1 MQKLPVREKLDGSG
15 SIFMPFFGKVL
26 EILRLKTG
34 GRNYG
39 KNILLELLT
48 DKKYLELKKV
58 LSEYNSVDLAELLL
72 DMEDKDLA
80 FVFRMIDKDKAAE
93 VFSYMDDDQR
103 QVLLQ
108 SFTSQEIRL
117 ILDAMYT
124 DDAVD
129 LLEDMPANVVNHL
142 LDQVS
147 QDTRADI
154 NRLLKY
160 PEDSAGSIM
169 TVEYIDVTLQMTVQ
183 QTLDKIRTIGIHS
196 ETVYTCYVVE
206 KRKLCGIVTAEAL
219 LTNDGDTQV
228 KELMEENYIFIR
240 TTDDRED
247 AAKLFRKYDLIAIPV
262 LDQEGYIV
270 GIVTFDD
277 AIDVLTEETTEDI
290 HKMAAIASSE
300 ESYLKTSVLEHA
312 RHRILWLL
320 ILMFSATITG
330 AIITKYENAFT
341 AIPLLVSFIPMLM
354 DTGGNCGS
362 QSSTLIIRGLA
373 VDELHFSDFFTI
385 LWKEFRVAIVV
396 GVVLALA
403 NGVRIFWVYKN
414 LPMAVVVAA
423 SLVVTIVI
431 AKLVGCILPILA
443 KRLRM
448 DPAIMASPLITTI
461 VDTCS
466 IVIYFQ
472 IATLM
477 FHIS

>member
-1 MQKLPVREKLDGSG
+1 M
-15 SIFMPFFGKVL
+15 
-26 EILRLKTG
+26 T
-34 GRNYG
+34 

-103 QVLLQ
+103 QILLQ
-108 SFTSQEIRL
+108 SFTSQEIRT

-169 TVEYIDVTLQMTVQ
+169 TVEYIDVTPQMTVQ

-206 KRKLCGIVTAEAL
+206 KRKLGGIVTAEAL
-219 LTNDGDTQV
+219 LTNDGDLPV

-300 ESYLKTSVLEHA
+300 ESYLKTSVFEHA

-414 LPMAVVVAA
+414 LSMAVVVAT

-431 AKLVGCILPILA
+431 AKLVGCVLPILA
-443 KRLRM
+443 KRLHM

>member
-1 MQKLPVREKLDGSG
+1 M
-15 SIFMPFFGKVL
+15 
-26 EILRLKTG
+26 T
-34 GRNYG
+34 

-247 AAKLFRKYDLIAIPV
+247 AAKLFRKYGLIAIPV

-443 KRLRM
+443 KRLHM

-472 IATLM
+472 IATLI

>member
-1 MQKLPVREKLDGSG
+1 MA
-15 SIFMPFFGKVL
+15 
-26 EILRLKTG
+26 
-34 GRNYG
+34 

-129 LLEDMPANVVNHL
+129 LLEDMLANVVNHL

>member
-1 MQKLPVREKLDGSG
+1 MA
-15 SIFMPFFGKVL
+15 
-26 EILRLKTG
+26 
-34 GRNYG
+34 

-58 LSEYNSVDLAELLL
+58 LSEYNS
-72 DMEDKDLA
+72 
-80 FVFRMIDKDKAAE
+80 
-93 VFSYMDDDQR
+93 
-103 QVLLQ
+103 
-108 SFTSQEIRL
+108 
-117 ILDAMYT
+117 
-124 DDAVD
+124 VD

-330 AIITKYENAFT
+330 AIIMKYENAFT

-443 KRLRM
+443 KRLHM

>member
-1 MQKLPVREKLDGSG
+1 MA
-15 SIFMPFFGKVL
+15 
-26 EILRLKTG
+26 
-34 GRNYG
+34 

-206 KRKLCGIVTAEAL
+206 KRKLCGIVAAEAL

-385 LWKEFRVAIVV
+385 LWKELRVAIVV

-443 KRLRM
+443 KRLHM

>member
-1 MQKLPVREKLDGSG
+1 MA
-15 SIFMPFFGKVL
+15 
-26 EILRLKTG
+26 
-34 GRNYG
+34 

-448 DPAIMASPLITTI
+448 DPAIMASPVITTI

>member
-1 MQKLPVREKLDGSG
+1 MA
-15 SIFMPFFGKVL
+15 
-26 EILRLKTG
+26 
-34 GRNYG
+34 

-80 FVFRMIDKDKAAE
+80 FVFRMIDKDKSAE

-206 KRKLCGIVTAEAL
+206 KRKLCGIVAAEAL

>member
-1 MQKLPVREKLDGSG
+1 MA
-15 SIFMPFFGKVL
+15 
-26 EILRLKTG
+26 
-34 GRNYG
+34 

-247 AAKLFRKYDLIAIPV
+247 AAKLFRKYDLIAIPG

-414 LPMAVVVAA
+414 LPTAVVVAA

>member
-1 MQKLPVREKLDGSG
+1 MA
-15 SIFMPFFGKVL
+15 
-26 EILRLKTG
+26 
-34 GRNYG
+34 

-247 AAKLFRKYDLIAIPV
+247 AAKLFRKYGLIAIPV

-443 KRLRM
+443 KRLHM

>member
-1 MQKLPVREKLDGSG
+1 MA
-15 SIFMPFFGKVL
+15 
-26 EILRLKTG
+26 
-34 GRNYG
+34 

-240 TTDDRED
+240 TTDNRED

>member
-1 MQKLPVREKLDGSG
+1 MA
-15 SIFMPFFGKVL
+15 
-26 EILRLKTG
+26 
-34 GRNYG
+34 

-183 QTLDKIRTIGIHS
+183 QTLDKICTIGIHS

-443 KRLRM
+443 KRLHM

>member
-1 MQKLPVREKLDGSG
+1 MA
-15 SIFMPFFGKVL
+15 
-26 EILRLKTG
+26 
-34 GRNYG
+34 

-240 TTDDRED
+240 TTEDRED

>member
-1 MQKLPVREKLDGSG
+1 MA
-15 SIFMPFFGKVL
+15 
-26 EILRLKTG
+26 
-34 GRNYG
+34 

-58 LSEYNSVDLAELLL
+58 LSEYNS
-72 DMEDKDLA
+72 
-80 FVFRMIDKDKAAE
+80 
-93 VFSYMDDDQR
+93 
-103 QVLLQ
+103 
-108 SFTSQEIRL
+108 
-117 ILDAMYT
+117 
-124 DDAVD
+124 VD

>member
-1 MQKLPVREKLDGSG
+1 MA
-15 SIFMPFFGKVL
+15 
-26 EILRLKTG
+26 
-34 GRNYG
+34 

-48 DKKYLELKKV
+48 DNKYLELKKV

-443 KRLRM
+443 KRLHM

>member
-1 MQKLPVREKLDGSG
+1 MA
-15 SIFMPFFGKVL
+15 
-26 EILRLKTG
+26 
-34 GRNYG
+34 

-341 AIPLLVSFIPMLM
+341 AIPLLVSFIPMLI

>member
-1 MQKLPVREKLDGSG
+1 MA
-15 SIFMPFFGKVL
+15 
-26 EILRLKTG
+26 
-34 GRNYG
+34 

-206 KRKLCGIVTAEAL
+206 KRKLCGIVAAEAL

-431 AKLVGCILPILA
+431 AKFVGCILPILE
-443 KRLRM
+443 KRLHM

>member
-1 MQKLPVREKLDGSG
+1 MA
-15 SIFMPFFGKVL
+15 
-26 EILRLKTG
+26 
-34 GRNYG
+34 

-160 PEDSAGSIM
+160 PEDSAGSIR

-206 KRKLCGIVTAEAL
+206 KRKLCGIVAAEAL

-443 KRLRM
+443 KRLHM

>member
-1 MQKLPVREKLDGSG
+1 MA
-15 SIFMPFFGKVL
+15 
-26 EILRLKTG
+26 
-34 GRNYG
+34 

-58 LSEYNSVDLAELLL
+58 LSEYNS
-72 DMEDKDLA
+72 
-80 FVFRMIDKDKAAE
+80 
-93 VFSYMDDDQR
+93 
-103 QVLLQ
+103 
-108 SFTSQEIRL
+108 
-117 ILDAMYT
+117 
-124 DDAVD
+124 VD

-414 LPMAVVVAA
+414 LSMAVVVAA

-431 AKLVGCILPILA
+431 AKLVGCVLPILA
-443 KRLRM
+443 KRLHM

-472 IATLM
+472 IATLI

>member
-1 MQKLPVREKLDGSG
+1 MA
-15 SIFMPFFGKVL
+15 
-26 EILRLKTG
+26 
-34 GRNYG
+34 

-48 DKKYLELKKV
+48 DKKYLKLKKV

-206 KRKLCGIVTAEAL
+206 KRKLCGIVAAEAL

-443 KRLRM
+443 KRLHM

>member
-1 MQKLPVREKLDGSG
+1 MA
-15 SIFMPFFGKVL
+15 
-26 EILRLKTG
+26 
-34 GRNYG
+34 

-300 ESYLKTSVLEHA
+300 EPYLKTSVLEHA

>member
-1 MQKLPVREKLDGSG
+1 MA
-15 SIFMPFFGKVL
+15 
-26 EILRLKTG
+26 
-34 GRNYG
+34 

-117 ILDAMYT
+117 ILDSMYT

-196 ETVYTCYVVE
+196 ETLYTCYVVE

>member
-1 MQKLPVREKLDGSG
+1 MA
-15 SIFMPFFGKVL
+15 
-26 EILRLKTG
+26 
-34 GRNYG
+34 

-80 FVFRMIDKDKAAE
+80 FVFRMIDKDKAAG

-277 AIDVLTEETTEDI
+277 AIDVLTEETTEDV

>member
-1 MQKLPVREKLDGSG
+1 MA
-15 SIFMPFFGKVL
+15 
-26 EILRLKTG
+26 
-34 GRNYG
+34 

-196 ETVYTCYVVE
+196 ETLYTCYVVE

-341 AIPLLVSFIPMLM
+341 TIPLLVSFIPMLM

>member
-1 MQKLPVREKLDGSG
+1 
-15 SIFMPFFGKVL
+15 
-26 EILRLKTG
+26 
-34 GRNYG
+34 
-39 KNILLELLT
+39 
-48 DKKYLELKKV
+48 
-58 LSEYNSVDLAELLL
+58 
-72 DMEDKDLA
+72 
-80 FVFRMIDKDKAAE
+80 
-93 VFSYMDDDQR
+93 MDDDQR

-443 KRLRM
+443 KRLHM

>member
-1 MQKLPVREKLDGSG
+1 
-15 SIFMPFFGKVL
+15 
-26 EILRLKTG
+26 
-34 GRNYG
+34 
-39 KNILLELLT
+39 
-48 DKKYLELKKV
+48 
-58 LSEYNSVDLAELLL
+58 
-72 DMEDKDLA
+72 
-80 FVFRMIDKDKAAE
+80 MIDKDKAAE

>member
-1 MQKLPVREKLDGSG
+1 MA
-15 SIFMPFFGKVL
+15 
-26 EILRLKTG
+26 
-34 GRNYG
+34 

-58 LSEYNSVDLAELLL
+58 LSEYNS
-72 DMEDKDLA
+72 
-80 FVFRMIDKDKAAE
+80 
-93 VFSYMDDDQR
+93 
-103 QVLLQ
+103 
-108 SFTSQEIRL
+108 
-117 ILDAMYT
+117 
-124 DDAVD
+124 VD

-443 KRLRM
+443 KRLHM

>member
-1 MQKLPVREKLDGSG
+1 M
-15 SIFMPFFGKVL
+15 
-26 EILRLKTG
+26 
-34 GRNYG
+34 
-39 KNILLELLT
+39 
-48 DKKYLELKKV
+48 
-58 LSEYNSVDLAELLL
+58 
-72 DMEDKDLA
+72 
-80 FVFRMIDKDKAAE
+80 
-93 VFSYMDDDQR
+93 
-103 QVLLQ
+103 
-108 SFTSQEIRL
+108 
-117 ILDAMYT
+117 
-124 DDAVD
+124 
-129 LLEDMPANVVNHL
+129 
-142 LDQVS
+142 
-147 QDTRADI
+147 
-154 NRLLKY
+154 
-160 PEDSAGSIM
+160 
-169 TVEYIDVTLQMTVQ
+169 
-183 QTLDKIRTIGIHS
+183 
-196 ETVYTCYVVE
+196 
-206 KRKLCGIVTAEAL
+206 
-219 LTNDGDTQV
+219 
-228 KELMEENYIFIR
+228 
-240 TTDDRED
+240 
-247 AAKLFRKYDLIAIPV
+247 IAIPV

-300 ESYLKTSVLEHA
+300 ESYLKTSVFEHA

-414 LPMAVVVAA
+414 LSMAVVVAT

-431 AKLVGCILPILA
+431 AKLVGCVLPILA
-443 KRLRM
+443 KRLHM